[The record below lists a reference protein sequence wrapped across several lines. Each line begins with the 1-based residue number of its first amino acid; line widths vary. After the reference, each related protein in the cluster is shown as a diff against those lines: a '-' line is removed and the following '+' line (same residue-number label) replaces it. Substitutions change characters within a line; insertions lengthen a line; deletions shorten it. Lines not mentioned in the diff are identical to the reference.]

1 MQDAVNERI
10 FGLRD
15 CRAAGDV
22 GGLGLQAGDLG
33 DRGDLGV
40 FDGHLGVGEAGLDLE
55 FGAGAILVSGSD
67 GGLGGGE
74 GGLEFKLRLLGF
86 GRRGG
91 GLGPGGTEGGF
102 GLELTELEG
111 LRQRGET
118 SLRRGE
124 FETRADDV
132 GLDLG
137 LDGLRGLLDRA
148 LLGHDERCEEKR
160 DKGQARHGGKE
171 CFDRYMVPLKP
182 IFGKSARMEA
192 DAPITLLNRH
202 TGRMETEQVYGEKWL
217 RRIYGNP
224 LGKLTLHTVV
234 KRALFSKLYGWAMDR
249 PSSARRVA
257 PFVKAF
263 GLDPAEFADSDLNSY
278 RTFNDF
284 FYRKLKDSARP
295 VDPRAEMAVLP
306 ADGRHLGFPDAS
318 RVNGIFAKG
327 QTFDMAAL
335 VADRALGERY
345 ARGTVVCSRL
355 CPVDYHR
362 FHFPVPGVPGQ
373 PVLAQGQLYSV
384 NPIALRRSAAYLWQ
398 NKRQRVTIDAG
409 PFGLVTMVSV
419 GATNVGTII
428 ETYQPGQQ
436 VAKGDEKG
444 YFRFGG
450 SFVATIFEPGRIK
463 LEDDLIHAGET
474 AVEVYAKVGSPLGRL
489 A

>member
-1 MQDAVNERI
+1 
-10 FGLRD
+10 
-15 CRAAGDV
+15 
-22 GGLGLQAGDLG
+22 
-33 DRGDLGV
+33 
-40 FDGHLGVGEAGLDLE
+40 
-55 FGAGAILVSGSD
+55 
-67 GGLGGGE
+67 
-74 GGLEFKLRLLGF
+74 
-86 GRRGG
+86 
-91 GLGPGGTEGGF
+91 
-102 GLELTELEG
+102 
-111 LRQRGET
+111 
-118 SLRRGE
+118 
-124 FETRADDV
+124 
-132 GLDLG
+132 
-137 LDGLRGLLDRA
+137 
-148 LLGHDERCEEKR
+148 
-160 DKGQARHGGKE
+160 
-171 CFDRYMVPLKP
+171 MVPLKP

-249 PSSARRVA
+249 PSSARRVE

-263 GLDPAEFADSDLNSY
+263 GLDPSEFADPDLTSY

-284 FYRKLKDSARP
+284 FYRKLKASARP
-295 VDPRAEMAVLP
+295 LDARPEMAVLP

-318 RVNGIFAKG
+318 RVKGIFAKG
-327 QTFDMAAL
+327 QTFDIPAL
-335 VADRALGERY
+335 VADRTLGERY

-362 FHFPVPGVPGQ
+362 FHFPVAGVPGE
-373 PVLAQGQLYSV
+373 PVLAKGQLYSV
-384 NPIALRRSAAYLWQ
+384 NPIALRRSAAYL
-398 NKRQRVTIDAG
+398 
-409 PFGLVTMVSV
+409 VTMVSI

-428 ETYQPGQQ
+428 ETYKPGQA

>member
-1 MQDAVNERI
+1 MD
-10 FGLRD
+10 
-15 CRAAGDV
+15 
-22 GGLGLQAGDLG
+22 
-33 DRGDLGV
+33 
-40 FDGHLGVGEAGLDLE
+40 
-55 FGAGAILVSGSD
+55 
-67 GGLGGGE
+67 
-74 GGLEFKLRLLGF
+74 
-86 GRRGG
+86 
-91 GLGPGGTEGGF
+91 
-102 GLELTELEG
+102 
-111 LRQRGET
+111 
-118 SLRRGE
+118 
-124 FETRADDV
+124 
-132 GLDLG
+132 
-137 LDGLRGLLDRA
+137 
-148 LLGHDERCEEKR
+148 
-160 DKGQARHGGKE
+160 
-171 CFDRYMVPLKP
+171 
-182 IFGKSARMEA
+182 A

-217 RRIYGNP
+217 QRIYGNP

-249 PSSARRVA
+249 PSSARRVE

-263 GLDPAEFADSDLNSY
+263 GLDPSEFADPDLKSY

-284 FYRKLKDSARP
+284 FYRKLKASARP
-295 VDPRAEMAVLP
+295 LDPRPEMAVLP

-327 QTFDMAAL
+327 QTFDIPAL

-355 CPVDYHR
+355 CPVE
-362 FHFPVPGVPGQ
+362 
-373 PVLAQGQLYSV
+373 PVLAKGKLYSV
-384 NPIALRRSAAYLWQ
+384 NPIALRRSATYLWQ

-428 ETYQPGQQ
+428 ETYQPGQA